1 MGNMQREKGKRGER
15 ELAGILRENG
25 FDTRRGQQYNGA
37 DGSADV
43 IGLPEI
49 HVEVKRVERLNIY
62 EAVQQAQRDARPGEM
77 PAVFYRKN
85 RESWLVTM
93 PLTDWLKLYQHS
105 EIKANSEKG
114 EI

>member
-43 IGLPEI
+43 IGLPGVHIEC
-49 HVEVKRVERLNIY
+49 KRAERLNIG
-62 EAVQQAQRDARPGEM
+62 EAVQQAQRDARPGE
-77 PAVFYRKN
+77 ASVVFHRKN
-85 RESWLVTM
+85 REPWLVTM
-93 PLTDWLKLYQHS
+93 PLTDWLKLYQ
-105 EIKANSEKG
+105 KAER
-114 EI
+114 

>member
-43 IGLPEI
+43 IGLPGVHIEC
-49 HVEVKRVERLNIY
+49 KRTERLNVC
-62 EAVQQAQRDARPGEM
+62 EAVQQAQRDARPGEA
-77 PAVFYRKN
+77 PAVFSRKN
-85 RESWLVTM
+85 RGPWLVTM
-93 PLTDWLKLYQHS
+93 PLTDWLKLYQ
-105 EIKANSEKG
+105 KAER
-114 EI
+114 